1 MSFMRKDCQC
11 CGRENGEMI
20 VASSALGAV
29 SYAYCVECAMC
40 YAEPL
45 GMLNAVYEM
54 CEGDVAKWMLDV
66 KYYDE
71 KTKSYKPYRN
81 HLAKL

>member
-11 CGRENGEMI
+11 CGREDSNLI

-29 SYAYCVECAMC
+29 SFAYCVECNRN

-45 GMLNAVYEM
+45 GMLNAVYES
-54 CEGDVAKWMLDV
+54 CGGDVAEWMLDV
-66 KYYDE
+66 KYYNP
-71 KTKSYKPYRN
+71 KTQFYMPYRDY
-81 HLAKL
+81 LAKL